1 MMLAS
6 FLAACAGS
14 NSGPSMVTSDVASYS
29 VRPASFYIGKRIT
42 TMPADKAK
50 LGSLEFDNL
59 SAELSAK
66 LRMIGAE
73 VVTVE
78 ENDRAEYLTL
88 LYYDIDNGRTETTIG
103 SLPKFGVTGYSG
115 ANTFGSLS
123 SYGQNGTFSS
133 TTTLHHNMG

>member
-1 MMLAS
+1 
-6 FLAACAGS
+6 
-14 NSGPSMVTSDVASYS
+14 
-29 VRPASFYIGKRIT
+29 
-42 TMPADKAK
+42 MPADKAK